1 MHLAQTIEIHPN
13 PKTEQVMSNLAKIT
27 NGLYNTS
34 IYENRKRYEDE
45 KKFCFYQELF
55 DRLKDN
61 ELYKLL
67 PVHSAQAVLQ
77 KADGSIKSFISLY
90 KKGLKPEF
98 PHYHKKDVEWLVPY
112 KYDQI
117 KLKKNKIT
125 LPMSMEYRRQTGISY
140 ISFKIPKI
148 RYKGEIKYL
157 ELFKIEGKW
166 KASLIFDVQEKENQ
180 EKENQQTQKKDNLY
194 IDMGIRN
201 LATIFDGKKATIYSG
216 GIVSANNQYKDKN
229 VAKIQETLATHKLKS
244 SESKREF
251 ARKTRVRNKQA
262 INAMTT
268 KIVETAKEERK
279 GIIIG
284 NLSTIRDVTKF
295 SRYANQKIG
304 QWEFGEIA
312 RQLEYKAK
320 IEGIM
325 FKKVSERDT
334 SKTCSL
340 CGRQEKGRV
349 CRGLYRCKLY
359 KKQFNADANG
369 ALNISKMYL
378 RIPLSEGSGIGV
390 VDALANPAVFH
401 WNEHEWLC
409 ENPSIR
415 EAISAVNS

>member
-1 MHLAQTIEIHPN
+1 MHLTQIIEIHPN
-13 PKTEQVMSNLAKIT
+13 PKTEEVVSNLAKIT

-34 IYENRKRYEDE
+34 IYENRKRYKEE
-45 KKFCFYQELF
+45 KKFCFYQDLF
-55 DRLKDN
+55 NRLKDN

-77 KADGSIKSFISLY
+77 KADGSVKSFISLY

-98 PHYHKKDVEWLVPY
+98 PHYHKKDTEWLVPY

-117 KLKKNKIT
+117 KLKKNRIT
-125 LPMSMEYRRQTGISY
+125 LPMSMEYRRQTGVSY
-140 ISFKIPKI
+140 INFKIPEI

-157 ELFKIEGKW
+157 ELFKTDNKW
-166 KASLIFDVQEKENQ
+166 KVSLIFEVQEKED
-180 EKENQQTQKKDNLY
+180 QQTQKKDNLY
-194 IDMGIRN
+194 IDLGIRN
-201 LATIFDGKKATIYSG
+201 LATIFDGSKTAIYSG

-229 VAKIQETLATHKLKS
+229 VAKIQEILATHKLKS
-244 SESKREF
+244 SKSKREF

-268 KIVETAKEERK
+268 KIVETAKNEMK
-279 GIIIG
+279 GIVIG
-284 NLSTIRDVTKF
+284 NLSTIKDVTKF

-304 QWEFGEIA
+304 QWEFGDIA

-325 FKKVSERDT
+325 FKRVSERDT
-334 SKTCSL
+334 SKTCAL
-340 CGRQEKGRV
+340 CGRKEKGRI

-369 ALNISKMYL
+369 ALNIEKMYL

-390 VDALANPAVFH
+390 VDALAHPAVFH
-401 WNEHEWLC
+401 WNEHEWLG
-409 ENPSIR
+409 ENPFVR
-415 EAISAVNS
+415 ETMSVVNS

>member
-1 MHLAQTIEIHPN
+1 MHLTQTVEIHQG
-13 PKTEQVMSNLAKIT
+13 PKAEQVMSNLSKIT
-27 NGLYNTS
+27 SGLYNTS
-34 IYENRKRYEDE
+34 IYENRKRYENE

-55 DRLKDN
+55 NRLKDN

-77 KADGSIKSFISLY
+77 KADGSVKSFISLH

-98 PHYHKKDVEWLVPY
+98 PHYHKKDAEWLVPY

-140 ISFKIPKI
+140 ISFKIPEI

-157 ELFKIEGKW
+157 ELFRMRVKW
-166 KASLIFDVQEKENQ
+166 KASLIFEVQEKEKQ
-180 EKENQQTQKKDNLY
+180 ETPKRDNLY
-194 IDMGIRN
+194 IDLGIRN
-201 LATIFDGKKATIYSG
+201 LATVFDGKKKTKIYSG
-216 GIVSANNQYKDKN
+216 GVISANNQYNDKN
-229 VAKIQETLATHKLKS
+229 VAKIQETLSRQGLKS
-244 SESKREF
+244 SKQKIEF

-268 KIVETAKEERK
+268 RIVETAKNERK
-279 GIIIG
+279 GIVIG

-295 SRYANQKIG
+295 GRYANQKIG

-320 IEGIM
+320 MEGVM

-340 CGRQEKGRV
+340 CGQKERGRV
-349 CRGLYRCKLY
+349 HRGLYRCKLY
-359 KKQFNADANG
+359 KKQFNADASG
-369 ALNISKMYL
+369 ALNIEKMYL
-378 RIPLSEGSGIGV
+378 RIPLSKGSGIGV

-401 WNEHEWLC
+401 WNEHEWLG
-409 ENPSIR
+409 ENPSVR
-415 EAISAVNS
+415 ETMSVVNS

>member
-1 MHLAQTIEIHPN
+1 MHLTQTIEIHPN

-34 IYENRKRYEDE
+34 IYENHKRYKEG
-45 KKFCFYQELF
+45 KKFCFYQDLF
-55 DRLKDN
+55 NRLKDN

-77 KADGSIKSFISLY
+77 KADGSVKSFISLY

-98 PHYHKKDVEWLVPY
+98 PHYHKKDAEWLIPY

-125 LPMSMEYRRQTGISY
+125 LPMSTEYRRQTGVSY
-140 ISFKIPKI
+140 ISFKIPEI

-157 ELFKIEGKW
+157 ELFKSEGRW
-166 KASLIFDVQEKENQ
+166 KVSLIFEVQEKEKQ
-180 EKENQQTQKKDNLY
+180 ETPKRDNLY
-194 IDMGIRN
+194 IDLGIRN
-201 LATIFDGKKATIYSG
+201 IAAIFDGSKTTIYSG

-229 VAKIQETLATHKLKS
+229 VAKIQETLAKQNLKS
-244 SESKREF
+244 SKSKREF
-251 ARKTRVRNKQA
+251 ARKTRIRNKQA

-279 GIIIG
+279 GIVIG

-325 FKKVSERDT
+325 FKRVSERDT

-340 CGRQEKGRV
+340 CGRQEKGRI

-369 ALNISKMYL
+369 ALNIEKMYL
-378 RIPLSEGSGIGV
+378 RIPLSKGSGIGV

-401 WNEHEWLC
+401 WNEHEWLG
-409 ENPSIR
+409 ENPFVR
-415 EAISAVNS
+415 ETMSVVNS